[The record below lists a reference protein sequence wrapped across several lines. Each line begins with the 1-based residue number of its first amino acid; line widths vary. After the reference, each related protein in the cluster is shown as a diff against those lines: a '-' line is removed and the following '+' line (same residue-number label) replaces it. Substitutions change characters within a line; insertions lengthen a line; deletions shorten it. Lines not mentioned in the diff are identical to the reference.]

1 MDKNICNA
9 RMTLNHKIAIRKTM
23 SDAASKEFIIP
34 NKLGLHARAAA
45 RFVQVLASFESS
57 VRVCCG
63 ELEVDGRSVLG
74 LMMLAASQ
82 GARIIVTAQGD
93 DAEAALK
100 ALDEL
105 LNQRCFDEES

>member
-1 MDKNICNA
+1 
-9 RMTLNHKIAIRKTM
+9 M
-23 SDAASKEFIIP
+23 SDATASKEFIIP

-93 DAEAALK
+93 DAEAVLK